1 MERKS
6 SIKAMLAFY
15 SEVFYSRTSMG
26 REVIGEPEGLKSSR
40 EASGVQR
47 TLDQKYLVQIHF
59 RLQLI

>member
-6 SIKAMLAFY
+6 SIRAMLAFY

-26 REVIGEPEGLKSSR
+26 REVIEEPEGLKSSR

-47 TLDQKYLVQIHF
+47 TLDQ
-59 RLQLI
+59 